1 MCIHMN
7 ELCKKG
13 AFDILPTFSCPKG
26 IRVGVGE
33 NVFQNKWLPIS
44 VINVQAHL
52 HVCNHSY
59 SLKSIAMQNSCCVTC
74 VGIVLILFFSH
85 SQALQTLHSVK
96 ELVSEMQSSL
106 ETLKKDLSSTS
117 QCSSSLLKELTA
129 KSCKLERLR
138 AISGEG
144 GVVYSAM
151 KMVSEQKRLMSENE
165 EDDNELLA
173 IFYDRLPRKSS
184 RIDALIEKAKS
195 QVEEAERE
203 ERDTKVAMMKT
214 KEKV

>member
-1 MCIHMN
+1 M
-7 ELCKKG
+7 G
-13 AFDILPTFSCPKG
+13 
-26 IRVGVGE
+26 
-33 NVFQNKWLPIS
+33 
-44 VINVQAHL
+44 
-52 HVCNHSY
+52 
-59 SLKSIAMQNSCCVTC
+59 
-74 VGIVLILFFSH
+74 
-85 SQALQTLHSVK
+85 K
-96 ELVSEMQSSL
+96 EV
-106 ETLKKDLSSTS
+106 
-117 QCSSSLLKELTA
+117 
-129 KSCKLERLR
+129 
-138 AISGEG
+138 
-144 GVVYSAM
+144 VVYSAM